1 MTGEDFYQRGDD
13 MGLFFNLDF
22 PIASVLHADGCIAT
36 AISTLHS
43 LGVVSNFCLGFVL
56 HFKCGLIYLA
66 SSKHERYFFAV

>member
-1 MTGEDFYQRGDD
+1 MIFIIVDLIFRFVRFY
-13 MGLFFNLDF
+13 
-22 PIASVLHADGCIAT
+22 ADGCIAT

-66 SSKHERYFFAV
+66 ILKHERYFFAV

>member
-22 PIASVLHADGCIAT
+22 PIASVLHADGCIST

-43 LGVVSNFCLGFVL
+43 FGVVSNFCLDYIQQ
-56 HFKCGLIYLA
+56 FKYGLIYLA
-66 SSKHERYFFAV
+66 HSNHEL

>member
-43 LGVVSNFCLGFVL
+43 FGVVSNFCLV
-56 HFKCGLIYLA
+56 
-66 SSKHERYFFAV
+66 